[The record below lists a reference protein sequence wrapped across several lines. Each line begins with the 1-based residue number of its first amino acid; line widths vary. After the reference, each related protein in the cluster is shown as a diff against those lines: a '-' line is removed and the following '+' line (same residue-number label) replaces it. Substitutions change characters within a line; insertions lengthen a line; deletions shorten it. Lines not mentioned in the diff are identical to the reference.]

1 MNRRSPQLEADVF
14 VVGGGA
20 AGIVAAM
27 RARECGAKVTIL
39 EKTVRI
45 GTKILMSGGGK
56 CNICHAGT
64 VDEILRAFR
73 KNEREFLRPCF
84 YRYTNEQVLDLFT
97 SRGLEVYTRP
107 DGRIF
112 PKLQTAKD
120 VVLILESILQER
132 GVEIVFETPVTDLI
146 AESGRITGFRL
157 EGESEP
163 RSCSRLIVST
173 GGASY
178 PKSGT
183 TGDAWPWLKVL
194 GHTIIPIRAA
204 LAPIYTMEPW
214 VSEVSGVALRDVV
227 LKARHD
233 AGEFDRW
240 TGDLLFTHHGIS
252 GPCALAVSRAV
263 VENIQSAP
271 VLLFVD
277 VCPNDQPEEL
287 VDQWQTL
294 GESNRK
300 LSCASLVEG
309 IVPQALVSHVVSA
322 AQVDG
327 TRAVSQTSKKDLFR
341 LANALKAWQIGTVK
355 SVPIEKGEVVAGGVA
370 LDEVDPRTM
379 RSRKIEGLWICGE
392 ALDIAGPVG
401 GYNLQA
407 AWSTGYVAG
416 EDAANSM
423 G

>member
-27 RARECGAKVTIL
+27 RARELGAKVTIL

-64 VDEILRAFR
+64 VDAILKAFR
-73 KNEREFLRPCF
+73 KNEREFLRPSF
-84 YRYTNEQVLDLFT
+84 YRFTNEQVLELFT

-132 GVEIVFETPVTDLI
+132 GVEIAFETAVTELV
-146 AESGRITGFRL
+146 AESGQITGFRL
-157 EGESEP
+157 EGEDEP
-163 RSCSRLIVST
+163 RSCSRIIVST

-183 TGDAWPWLKVL
+183 TGDAWPWLKGL

-227 LKARHD
+227 LKARIHS
-233 AGEFDRW
+233 GEFDRW

-252 GPCALAVSRAV
+252 GPCALAVSRCV
-263 VENIQSAP
+263 VENMQIAP
-271 VLLFVD
+271 VMLFVD
-277 VCPNDQPEEL
+277 VCPGDQPEAL
-287 VDQWQTL
+287 VTHWQAL
-294 GESNRK
+294 GEANRK
-300 LSCASLVEG
+300 LACASLVEG
-309 IVPQALVSHVVSA
+309 VVPQALVSHVISA
-322 AQVDG
+322 TQIDG
-327 TRAVSQTSKKDLFR
+327 TKSVSQSSKKDLFR
-341 LANALKAWQIGTVK
+341 LANALKAWPIGTVK
-355 SVPIEKGEVVAGGVA
+355 SVPIEKGEVIAGGVS

-379 RSRKIEGLWICGE
+379 RSRKIDGLWICGE

-407 AWSTGYVAG
+407 AWSTGFVAG
-416 EDAANSM
+416 ENVANSL